1 MKKLINL
8 VTDMVQA
15 ILTAPVKLPEK
26 VLKITKYVSF
36 GLSLL
41 KQLLDQQEK
50 GGKHN
55 TMKNK
60 RIFF

>member
-1 MKKLINL
+1 
-8 VTDMVQA
+8 MVQA

-26 VLKITKYVSF
+26 VLKITKYISF

-41 KQLLDQQEK
+41 KQLLDQQENA
-50 GGKHN
+50 GKRN